1 MTNFGASFRQARI
14 SKGISLDQ
22 IATETRISKRFLSAI
37 ENEEFQLLPGGI
49 FNRGFVRAFA
59 EKVGLDPAQA
69 VADYERTA
77 EIRQP
82 EPRVPPQPAPAAKS
96 QRRLYP
102 IAVGVLALVIVV
114 FYVVTRESGHIA
126 QTASTPAAP
135 QPAEPSQAARALSV
149 APPDNARQTTAVAT
163 ETQSN
168 ESPKQ
173 SSAQTPGRAPQAA
186 APGVPAEPNA
196 LSVEIDVHDRSW
208 IRVVADGKSAN
219 PGEILEPGMTR
230 KYTAQNKLIISVGN
244 AGGLE
249 LKLNDKPMKA
259 IGKSGQVREIVIT
272 PETAKNFIVG

>member
-22 IATETRISKRFLSAI
+22 IATETRISTRFLSAI

-59 EKVGLDPAQA
+59 EKVGLNPDQA
-69 VADYERTA
+69 VADYEQTA
-77 EIRQP
+77 KIRQP
-82 EPRVPPQPAPAAKS
+82 EPPAPPQPTTAAK
-96 QRRLYP
+96 RERHLYP

-114 FYVVTRESGHIA
+114 FYVVTRESGHVA
-126 QTASTPAAP
+126 QTASTPAVP
-135 QPAEPSQAARALSV
+135 QPAEPTPAAPAPSV
-149 APPDNARQTTAVAT
+149 APPDNAPQTTAVAP

-168 ESPKQ
+168 ESPKPT
-173 SSAQTPGRAPQAA
+173 SAPTPAPAPQAA
-186 APGVPAEPNA
+186 APAVAAAPNV
-196 LSVEIDVHDRSW
+196 LSVEIDAHDRSW
-208 IRVVADGKSAN
+208 IRVVTDGKSAN

-230 KYTAQNKLIISVGN
+230 KYMAQNKLIISVGN

-259 IGKSGQVREIVIT
+259 IGKDGQVREIVIT
-272 PETAKNFIVG
+272 PETAKNLIAG